1 MMTQGTTRRIAGS
14 MFPAFTGAA
23 LTLLLL
29 GAIHLWAVRG
39 NAILLDL
46 TFIGCF

>member
-1 MMTQGTTRRIAGS
+1 MRHGTKPRIAGS
-14 MFPAFTGAA
+14 MIPAFTGAA

-46 TFIGCF
+46 TFMGCI